1 MKVDAPSLTYIQNVV
16 KTAQLVKIDNI
27 IIEPDKVRAIDEER
41 SVVLFQDVDVP
52 PMPFNSIGLNRID
65 VFMNRYEVASSVE
78 NFELEAVLPDPDPE
92 KPDAPKFARALVMKG
107 KGIKIDYRCANP
119 ATIQAP
125 KVINDKLKYKVEMNP
140 EAVLLMSKGQ
150 SAMSS
155 DEVTLTSDKDG
166 VRFEMTDINGDAF
179 TYKFANNVTVVDKTT
194 NGKDVNFTH
203 KYPLKVILPLFKVS
217 SDAPFFMTTKGMLK
231 VVVNGLDMYVLP
243 RA

>member
-1 MKVDAPSLTYIQNVV
+1 MKVDAASQAYVQNVV
-16 KTAQLVKIDNI
+16 KTAQLVKIGNI
-27 IIEPDKVRAIDEER
+27 IIEPDKVRAIDDEK

-52 PMPFNSIGLNRID
+52 AMPFTAIGLNRID
-65 VFMNRYEVASSVE
+65 VFMNRLEVARGVDD
-78 NFELEAVLPDPDPE
+78 FELEAVMPDLDPE
-92 KPDAPKFARALVMKG
+92 KPDAPKFARALIMKG

-125 KVINDKLKYKVEMNP
+125 KSINDKVKYKILMNP

-155 DEVTLTSDKDG
+155 DEVVLTSSDEG
-166 VRFEMTDINGDAF
+166 IVFEMTDINGDAF
-179 TYKFANNVTVVDKTT
+179 THNFAEKATVVDKTVS
-194 NGKDVNFTH
+194 GKDVNFTH

-217 SDAPFFMTTKGMLK
+217 SDAPFFVTTRGMLK
-231 VVVNGLDMYVLP
+231 VVVNGLDVYVLP